1 MKLFIRVWVALAVV
15 LVLGSCSTYFKSYEA
30 LEGQLQLGN
39 YQKASKILDGDK
51 NLNKNRNQ
59 LLYYFNKGYILHVV
73 GEYDS
78 SNYYFNQAD
87 YMIEDYKVNI
97 GSEIGSL
104 FFNPTITPYRAEN
117 FEGLMIHYYKSLNY
131 MYLKKYESA
140 LVEARRLNLKLQEL
154 DDKYP
159 DNKNKY
165 QNDPFSHILMGLIYD
180 AQKDYNNAFIA
191 YRNAVNIF
199 DASDRGSFLGIQ
211 MPEQLKKDII
221 RVAIY
226 SGFGSDAELYSRKF
240 NIPLSDFGK
249 NDGGDLVLFWEN
261 GRGPYKTSTFIAFMI
276 LGGEVGW
283 VRFVNNEFNINFPFY
298 VGNLSKDEQKGLLD
312 MKIFRMAIPKYT
324 ERRSIYRD
332 AKLVSDNQ
340 TFQLQVIQDI
350 NSIALKSLRDRLMVE
365 LSKSVLRMAVKKSTE
380 IALRKQNEQIGNLL
394 GIANALTENADTRG
408 WFTLPNTISYTRIP
422 LDSGSNNLA
431 LKLYSNRGEKTVDLS
446 FNGDGNTHFFNY
458 KTIGWTY

>member
-1 MKLFIRVWVALAVV
+1 
-15 LVLGSCSTYFKSYEA
+15 
-30 LEGQLQLGN
+30 
-39 YQKASKILDGDK
+39 
-51 NLNKNRNQ
+51 
-59 LLYYFNKGYILHVV
+59 
-73 GEYDS
+73 
-78 SNYYFNQAD
+78 
-87 YMIEDYKVNI
+87 
-97 GSEIGSL
+97 
-104 FFNPTITPYRAEN
+104 
-117 FEGLMIHYYKSLNY
+117 
-131 MYLKKYESA
+131 
-140 LVEARRLNLKLQEL
+140 
-154 DDKYP
+154 
-159 DNKNKY
+159 
-165 QNDPFSHILMGLIYD
+165 MGLIYD